1 MKFTHKFLK
10 KISDNL
16 NNFSYNV
23 IIASLHEMYS
33 FLSKEIENEYTA
45 NPLKENYVKILIT
58 IMPVIPH
65 FSTECLNS
73 LNIKKEVEWP
83 KYDVAVLEENFV
95 NIVIQINGKK
105 RGLLKAKKNILE
117 KEILEDIKKDNTIM
131 KYLSNSE
138 IKRKIYVPNK
148 LINIII

>member
-1 MKFTHKFLK
+1 
-10 KISDNL
+10 
-16 NNFSYNV
+16 
-23 IIASLHEMYS
+23 MYS

-45 NPLKENYVKILIT
+45 NTLKENYIKILIT

>member
-10 KISDNL
+10 KITDNI

-45 NPLKENYVKILIT
+45 NTLKENYIKILIT

-65 FSTECLNS
+65 FSTECLNL
-73 LNIKKEVEWP
+73 LNINKEVDWP

-117 KEILEDIKKDNTIM
+117 KEILEYIKKDNTIM

>member
-10 KISDNL
+10 KITDNL

-45 NPLKENYVKILIT
+45 NTLKENYIKILIT

>member
-1 MKFTHKFLK
+1 
-10 KISDNL
+10 
-16 NNFSYNV
+16 
-23 IIASLHEMYS
+23 MYS

-45 NPLKENYVKILIT
+45 NTLKENYIKILIA

-117 KEILEDIKKDNTIM
+117 KENLEDIKKDNTIM